1 MHVRRRSMCTTP
13 MGNSVDLLTI
23 TAYDESTP
31 FKDRKGTHLSIG
43 RPLTRRLSRGL
54 CRVHQEGEEGTK
66 RPFPPRTRTPV
77 PLKLEDFYGS
87 APGF

>member
-31 FKDRKGTHLSIG
+31 FKDRKGAHRSIKG
-43 RPLTRRLSRGL
+43 
-54 CRVHQEGEEGTK
+54 H
-66 RPFPPRTRTPV
+66 
-77 PLKLEDFYGS
+77 
-87 APGF
+87 